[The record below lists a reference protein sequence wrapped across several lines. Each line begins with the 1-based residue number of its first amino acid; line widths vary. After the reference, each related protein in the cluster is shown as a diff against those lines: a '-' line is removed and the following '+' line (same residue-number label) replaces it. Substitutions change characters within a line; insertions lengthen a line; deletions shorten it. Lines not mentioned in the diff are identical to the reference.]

1 MQLHGVLY
9 PCCIQSRSS
18 RRKAGAGKRRSPS
31 PWPSLSSRPAGPPL
45 CSTLIPKRP
54 PASGAPGAP
63 QKPPLC
69 SLCSPTACRPALAT
83 AAAHGVDVVVID
95 TPARSE
101 LAALEAAR
109 VADLVVIPCRPQ
121 RYDLETIP
129 ETQQVLSLAGGVSA
143 VVVLSAVAPRGPRT
157 DQARAALTSFGLRV
171 CPATLG
177 SRAAVGDAG
186 ALGLTAT
193 EFQPRGR
200 AAQEARAVAQWI
212 TEILETGGP
221 PDA

>member
-1 MQLHGVLY
+1 MLHIISIIAQKGGSGKTTLALTLAVAVEQTGRTPVVLD
-9 PCCIQSRSS
+9 IDSQ
-18 RRKAGAGKRRSPS
+18 A
-31 PWPSLSSRPAGPPL
+31 
-45 CSTLIPKRP
+45 
-54 PASGAPGAP
+54 
-63 QKPPLC
+63 
-69 SLCSPTACRPALAT
+69 TACKWSARRAAGTPLVLAVQPARLPPTLAT
-83 AAAHGVDVVVID
+83 AAAHDVDVVVID

-121 RYDLETIP
+121 LYDLETIP
-129 ETQQVLSLAGGVSA
+129 ETQQVLSLAGGVST

-157 DQARAALTSFGLRV
+157 DQARAALTGYGLRV

-177 SRAAVGDAG
+177 YRAAVGDAG

-200 AAQEARAVAQWI
+200 AAQEARNVAQWI
-212 TEILETGGP
+212 AEILEAGGM

>member
-1 MQLHGVLY
+1 MLYAISIIAQKGGSGKTTLALTLAVAVEQTSRTTVVLDTDS
-9 PCCIQSRSS
+9 Q
-18 RRKAGAGKRRSPS
+18 A
-31 PWPSLSSRPAGPPL
+31 
-45 CSTLIPKRP
+45 
-54 PASGAPGAP
+54 
-63 QKPPLC
+63 
-69 SLCSPTACRPALAT
+69 TACKWSAWRAAETPLVLAVQPDRLQSALAT
-83 AAAHGVDVVVID
+83 AAAHGVDMVVID
-95 TPARSE
+95 TPPRSE

-157 DQARAALTSFGLRV
+157 DQARAALTGYGLRV

-200 AAQEARAVAQWI
+200 AAKEARAVAQWI